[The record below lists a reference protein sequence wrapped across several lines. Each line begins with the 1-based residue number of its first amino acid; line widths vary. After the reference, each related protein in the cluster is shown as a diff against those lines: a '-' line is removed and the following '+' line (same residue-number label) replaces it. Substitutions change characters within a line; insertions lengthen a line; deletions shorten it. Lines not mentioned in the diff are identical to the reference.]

1 MGQRQPLVSPWHTW
15 VLLCTLAESRVTP
28 HPAGKEPPRSPRDST
43 CQRLTKAA
51 AALTKVSSPVSVC
64 SALAPSPGFNTF
76 GAAPLVLL
84 ICHER
89 SEARRGKPLQQ
100 RELKKAK
107 LYKIKFLC
115 SLSVVEDCHG
125 NIFFFQRINSFSV
138 NNVHR
143 AAGERALFIYKIF
156 IGDTFSLA
164 PDSCKCFIC
173 CVLNHHKGGYY
184 LGLRGI
190 RRLSVLVGRVS
201 CALFS
206 SRKVFPESCSS
217 SLEFRVFLQC
227 LVLHQEQG
235 SEALSGKQGDFGGR
249 CWVDILHFDNGKVS
263 PSVPELVPC
272 RKCLRPGGW
281 F

>member
-1 MGQRQPLVSPWHTW
+1 MLRWAGGGGTEAALGEPLPALGAAVCPGREQGHTPSCWEGATTVPQGQHLPKINKSCCCPDQSLLSCQC
-15 VLLCTLAESRVTP
+15 LLCP
-28 HPAGKEPPRSPRDST
+28 GPEPWVQHLWCCT
-43 CQRLTKAA
+43 
-51 AALTKVSSPVSVC
+51 
-64 SALAPSPGFNTF
+64 
-76 GAAPLVLL
+76 LVLL

-173 CVLNHHKGGYY
+173 RVLNHHKGGYY
-184 LGLRGI
+184 LGLTGI

-249 CWVDILHFDNGKVS
+249 C
-263 PSVPELVPC
+263 
-272 RKCLRPGGW
+272 
-281 F
+281 